1 MKSSVLVCC
10 VLAAALAPGL
20 VQERQADPNPHP
32 YPRVSASEMQKRL
45 VRQHRPSYPPLAK
58 QARIEGDVQLEAVID
73 TAGTVT
79 ELRALSGPEPLIPP
93 ALDAVKQW
101 KYKPVVQNGKP
112 VTVQTYI
119 TVQFRLDK

>member
-1 MKSSVLVCC
+1 MKSSVLLCC
-10 VLAAALAPGL
+10 VLAAAAVPGF

-32 YPRVSASEMQKRL
+32 YPRVSANEMQKRL
-45 VRQHRPSYPPLAK
+45 VRQHRPYYPPLAK

-79 ELRALSGPEPLIPP
+79 ELRALSGPESLIPP